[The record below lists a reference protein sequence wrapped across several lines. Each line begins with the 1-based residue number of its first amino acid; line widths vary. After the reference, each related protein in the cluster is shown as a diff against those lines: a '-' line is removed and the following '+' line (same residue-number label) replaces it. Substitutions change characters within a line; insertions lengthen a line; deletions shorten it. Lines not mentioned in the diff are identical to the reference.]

1 MKTLVNPGRI
11 YKMNVSEERTFE
23 EYCGPAIPIQEC
35 HEDGRPIVVH
45 RLGVDDI
52 SPRIAMDLEGNKY
65 ISLLVM
71 LSNPSTNSIN

>member
-1 MKTLVNPGRI
+1 
-11 YKMNVSEERTFE
+11 MNVCEDRTLE
-23 EYCGPAIPIQEC
+23 EYSGLAIPTEEC

-45 RLGVDDI
+45 RLGVDDN

-71 LSNPSTNSIN
+71 LQNPLTNSKN

>member
-1 MKTLVNPGRI
+1 
-11 YKMNVSEERTFE
+11 MNVSEDRSFE
-23 EYCGPAIPIQEC
+23 EYCGLAIPIEEC

-45 RLGVDDI
+45 RLGVDDN

-71 LSNPSTNSIN
+71 LQNPLNNSIN